1 MRQQQKSKQLQ
12 LNSFVVVQQKT
23 FRIVDGV
30 VEKKKK
36 KKRGIGVE
44 MMVRYILDLLIRGI
58 VEILSLELDIEQLP
72 TGIDIEQLPTGI
84 GIEQLMALG
93 IVVVVVVEHQL
104 PIHIVEQKMLFDSVE
119 PMLGVRIVAEMRFG
133 IAGSEFGIVVE
144 RRLRIENLK
153 IGGNV
158 VELGF
163 DIDRQTDKQQRRDI
177 AKQQIGEG

>member
-30 VEKKKK
+30 VEKK

-72 TGIDIEQLPTGI
+72 TGI

-93 IVVVVVVEHQL
+93 IVVVVEHQL

-133 IAGSEFGIVVE
+133 IAGSEFDIVVE